1 MDGVVRFGVTVVGVE
16 EPGGHCEVP
25 YYPVPRRDAEFGGRG
40 PASSG

>member
-25 YYPVPRRDAEFGGRG
+25 YWRRQVE
-40 PASSG
+40 P